1 MVDDGGVCF
10 TPAALVLLATIGGI
24 LQGVIAA
31 LFWGW
36 INSLKD
42 SIREARAER
51 DRMADG
57 WEATI
62 GLGEKAVR
70 RERRRPS

>member
-1 MVDDGGVCF
+1 MDDVCF
-10 TPAALVLLATIGGI
+10 SPGVLALLSAIWLV
-24 LQGVIAA
+24 LQGVIVT

-36 INSLKD
+36 IRAMQD

-70 RERRRPS
+70 RERRRS

>member
-1 MVDDGGVCF
+1 VDDSGVCF
-10 TPAALVLLATIGGI
+10 SPGALALLATIGGI
-24 LQGVIAA
+24 LQAAIIA
-31 LFWGW
+31 LFWALVR
-36 INSLKD
+36 SKDD

-62 GLGEKAVR
+62 GLGEQAVR
-70 RERRRPS
+70 RERRRS